1 MRGEGGSVTVA
12 AVAKRS
18 PRQTSYPL
26 SIDPLKSQPLCRSS
40 AVCVGGLETV
50 EMGCGLSASRFWAV
64 ATPETTGASKGCRTA
79 EYESIRDGVDGSL
92 SPKLSTSTIE
102 PVVAIGAWLD
112 HDLIQGLIEAD
123 KHLIPVAH
131 QNHLAFC
138 GLLPLLP
145 MPSYG

>member
-1 MRGEGGSVTVA
+1 MKWVA
-12 AVAKRS
+12 AC
-18 PRQTSYPL
+18 L
-26 SIDPLKSQPLCRSS
+26 LL
-40 AVCVGGLETV
+40 G
-50 EMGCGLSASRFWAV
+50 FWAV
-64 ATPETTGASKGCRTA
+64 ATHKTTGASKGCRTA
-79 EYESIRDGVDGSL
+79 EYESIGDGVDGSL

-123 KHLIPVAH
+123 KHLIPVVH

-138 GLLPLLP
+138 GLLPLLQ